1 MLNNILEVSKKISKG
16 GRVPVKIALHKI
28 HSNPKE
34 TNKNGIHW
42 KKEYVLDA
50 MESAKGIPIC
60 AEFIDPEDKEVP
72 LGHGLTGSMIN
83 KDGLEE
89 PVFLN
94 SETVGVIET
103 VAIEQFGDDDSYE
116 MLVGNGYL
124 FNQRYPKFVQWI
136 RDNYESNGV
145 ETSIE
150 IVGLP
155 ENENKIIY
163 EEENP
168 TQEFRTPC
176 KYVYSGSACLSVEAA
191 DSDAIVLEISQKR
204 NSKKEEPSMDFN
216 MDEVKSVI
224 EKTITEL
231 NEKTDAHASEVQA
244 LNDKIAELNSQ
255 VEDKDSVI
263 SEKENTIS
271 ELNASVEQLKKAI
284 KEMEEDRDTWY
295 RERDIL
301 EQELAKAK
309 VAEKLAELDDAMSEF
324 NEAEKEVAKD
334 DIAELQKKIEECKKK
349 EELCEVTS
357 EINSIKSKI
366 CMAIV
371 EKQKAEVKEQAKVA
385 EQNAREEHVELED
398 IFSEMCM
405 ESPVNEEQEDL
416 NIF

>member
-28 HSNPKE
+28 HSDPKE

-103 VAIEQFGDDDSYE
+103 VAIEEFGDDDSYE

-124 FNQRYPKFVQWI
+124 FNQRYPNFVQWI

-155 ENENKIIY
+155 ENDNKIIY
-163 EEENP
+163 EEAEP
-168 TQEFRTPC
+168 TEGFRTVRS
-176 KYVYSGSACLSVEAA
+176 YLYSGCAVLSVEAA

-244 LNDKIAELNSQ
+244 LNDKIAELNSL
-255 VEDKDSVI
+255 VEDKDSEI
-263 SEKENTIS
+263 AEKENSIS
-271 ELNASVEQLKKAI
+271 ELNASVEQLKKALADI
-284 KEMEEDRDTWY
+284 ESDRETWWKE
-295 RERDIL
+295 REIL
-301 EQELAKAK
+301 ETELAKAK
-309 VAEKLAELDDAMSEF
+309 IAEKLAELDDAMGEF

-334 DIAELQKKIEECKKK
+334 DIAELQKKIEKCVKR
-349 EELCEVTS
+349 EELEGTSS

-371 EKQKAEVKEQAKVA
+371 EKQKAEAKEQAKVA

-405 ESPVNEEQEDL
+405 ENPVNEEQEDL